1 MRMDQEEHVALPTDA
16 ESRSLLSTRDQL
28 SLSFLWF
35 ALNFQ
40 SAALLPI
47 VIPTQILL
55 FITPGHVGTP
65 QQAIY
70 FGWLSAL
77 GAITAL
83 VLQPMVGALS
93 DRTPGPF
100 GRRRPYILAGGML
113 LLTGMAIVGFA
124 QRAAVF
130 TVGFVAMQLAGNIST
145 PAYQGLLPDRVP
157 PEQRGAASGYL
168 GLMTI
173 LGNVGSLAVAAL
185 VLGQVS
191 PGPSLAA
198 SVRSGALLFYLL
210 TAVILVVGVLVTIAS
225 VREAPL
231 AHQTAA
237 ERSAASDGLWQRFD
251 QLWIAPFRS
260 HNFTWVFLTR
270 GSVIL
275 GLTLFQTFIL
285 FYFGRVANDPNFI
298 RTTAALAVL
307 ALLGAVVSAL
317 VLGIFSDHTRR
328 VPVVFFATMPMAL
341 AALAF
346 VVAPAGSVPLWP
358 LGLLFGLG
366 YGAYTS
372 VDWALAVDALPSLSA
387 AGKDLGLWSIASNL
401 PSAVAPLL
409 GAAVIFLASLFGRTA
424 LGYRVVFGLAALFL
438 LLGAVFVFK
447 IRERR
452 SGDPED
458 MGNAYNT

>member
-47 VIPTQILL
+47 VVPTQILL
-55 FITPGHVGTP
+55 FITPGHVGTA
-65 QQAIY
+65 QQAAY
-70 FGWLSAL
+70 VGGLSAV
-77 GAITAL
+77 GAIISL
-83 VLQPMVGALS
+83 VLQPIVGALS
-93 DRTPGPF
+93 DRTPGPL
-100 GRRRPYILAGGML
+100 GRRRPYILAGGL
-113 LLTGMAIVGFA
+113 LLLAGMAIVGFA
-124 QRAAVF
+124 RRAAAF
-130 TVGFVAMQLAGNIST
+130 AAGFVAMQVAGNIST

-191 PGPSLAA
+191 PGPSFAA
-198 SVRSGALLFYLL
+198 AVHSGALLFYLL
-210 TAVILVVGVLVTIAS
+210 TAVILIIGILVTVAS

-231 AHQTAA
+231 AHQPAA
-237 ERSAASDGLWQRFD
+237 KPSTSVGLWQRID
-251 QLWIAPFRS
+251 QLWIAPFHS

-275 GLTLFQTFIL
+275 GITLFQTFIL
-285 FYFGRVANDPNFI
+285 FYFGRVVQDPNFV

-317 VLGIFSDHTRR
+317 TLGVLSDRTGR
-328 VPVVFFATMPMAL
+328 VPVVFVATVLMTLP
-341 AALAF
+341 ALAF
-346 VVAPAGSVPLWP
+346 VVTPAGSLPLWP

-372 VDWALAVDALPSLSA
+372 VDWALAVDALPSLSE

-409 GAAVIFLASLFGRTA
+409 GAMVIFLASLFGQTA
-424 LGYRVVFGLAALFL
+424 LGYRVVFGLAGLFL
-438 LLGAVFVFK
+438 MLGAIFVFK
-447 IRERR
+447 VRERR
-452 SGDPED
+452 PGDPKEV
-458 MGNAYNT
+458 GNVYTA